1 MTIIGA
7 GGSMGKGGGGS
18 SRTPSTAKDSLDS
31 RQYAN
36 VIDLISEGEIQG
48 LVDGHKS
55 IFLNNTALQ
64 NADGTYNFQNVTV
77 YSDSKGTQN
86 QGYIPLG
93 GGVEDTKGVGI
104 TVVKDVPQVRT
115 ITDVDVDAV
124 RVTIAIPSLQKINS
138 SNGDTSG
145 TNVELKI
152 AVQYGGGG
160 YTDQPIGLN
169 GATSDIISGRTAD
182 EYRKDYLIQ
191 LNRLGVTIKPITG
204 ATNASP
210 ISITCASH
218 GFSTG
223 DTVTVSGVT
232 GNTAANGIWVITSTG
247 ANTFTLNGSSGN
259 GAYISGGQVK
269 IKIYNVDIKVT
280 RVTADSTDSLLTN
293 AFSWLSYTEIIDAK
307 LTYPNSALIGL
318 RVDAEQFSSIPSR
331 SYLIKGIKVRI
342 PSGTTVDSATG
353 RIIYPTNFVWNGT
366 FSAATWT
373 SCPAWILWDLLTSS
387 RYGFGN
393 HIAAAQLDKWAFFAA
408 SKYSNALV
416 DNGFG
421 GQEARFSCNTSIQT
435 AEEAYKLVNDLLSVM
450 RCQAYWSTGSLTIAQ
465 DAPSDPVYLFNQANV
480 TPEGFSYSGSSLK
493 IRPNVAVVSY
503 LDLNLRDTAFEVVED
518 ADSIA
523 KYGVVK
529 SEISAFACTSR
540 GQANRIGRWLLFSE
554 RYEKE
559 VCTFASSLDA
569 GQQVRPGQ
577 IILISDPIRNNNGL
591 RRAGRVSSATT
602 TAITVDDSA
611 NTDLSVEGGSILSV
625 ILPDGTVEQREV
637 STVVGSVITLQT
649 ALSYTP
655 NANSIWILESPTLQA
670 TTWRVLSINES
681 DGINYGITAISHNES
696 KYANIENGEPLEFRD
711 STNLNQIPAQPSE
724 LAIISVTQLGGETS
738 PEVQYEL
745 NGRIAV
751 KITFGWL
758 GPQGVKNF
766 RVKYR
771 HEDDNFT
778 TVTVQGTTFDILD
791 AKVGNYQIQVS
802 SVSSSGIL
810 FSEPALAEYTVAGLG
825 APPSNVQNVS
835 AIATGEDMIILTWKQ
850 APELDVQVGGRVII
864 RHDPRALAS
873 AEWNSSN
880 DIVQAVAG
888 SSTQKQV
895 PLLPGTYFLKFE
907 DFLGNRSLMA
917 TGVEVTL
924 PQPESRIVAKEWAE
938 QSLATPFSG
947 TKTNCA
953 YDAGET
959 ALVLTPNVYVS
970 PDYWETIYCAGDCG
984 AEYQF
989 ADAFD
994 LGDVYDFRIR
1004 RYIVSYPLVF
1014 STNFDAVSGSFDAQP
1029 GFFDGTVADEINVA
1043 MYVRTTLTDPA
1054 GSPTWG
1060 PWTEFVSGMIRGRG
1074 VQVKAIFTTETELIG
1089 VAIDE
1094 LGAELELTRRVTT
1107 SLNTQTSSTSA
1118 VTTITFPNA
1127 FYKAVTVGDPYYTLL
1142 PSVGVTALALGNNVR
1157 AHIVNLTR
1165 TGFDVEFLQGS
1176 HRQAVDFT
1184 YNAVGYG
1191 RAF

>member
-7 GGSMGKGGGGS
+7 GGGGGGKGGGGGGS
-18 SRTPSTAKDSLDS
+18 SRTPSTAPDSLDS

-36 VIDLISEGEIQG
+36 VIDLISEGEIEG
-48 LVDGHKS
+48 LVDGFKS
-55 IFLNNTALQ
+55 IYLNNTALQ
-64 NADGTYNFQNVTV
+64 NPDGSYNFRDVEIYTRN
-77 YSDSKGTQN
+77 GTQN
-86 QGYIPLG
+86 QSYIPLSPG
-93 GGVEDTKGVGI
+93 IEDEKPVGI
-104 TVVKDVPQVRT
+104 TVVKAVPQVRT

-124 RVTIAIPSLQKINS
+124 RVTIAIPSLQRIDS

-145 TNVELKI
+145 ASVRLQI
-152 AVQYGGGG
+152 AVQYQGGG
-160 YTDQPIGLN
+160 YTTKID
-169 GATSDIISGRTAD
+169 DIISGRTAD
-182 EYRKDYLIQ
+182 EYRKDYLIE
-191 LNRLGVTIKPITG
+191 LDRPNP
-204 ATNASP
+204 
-210 ISITCASH
+210 
-218 GFSTG
+218 
-223 DTVTVSGVT
+223 
-232 GNTAANGIWVITSTG
+232 AN
-247 ANTFTLNGSSGN
+247 
-259 GAYISGGQVK
+259 
-269 IKIYNVDIKVT
+269 NVDIKIT
-280 RVTADSTDSLLTN
+280 RITDDSTDSLLTN
-293 AFSWLSYTEIIDAK
+293 AFNWSSYTEIVWAK
-307 LTYPNSALIGL
+307 LTYANSALVGL

-331 SYLIKGIKVRI
+331 SYLVKGIKVRI
-342 PSGTTVDSATG
+342 PNGATVDSTTG
-353 RIIYPTNFVWNGT
+353 RIIYPTNFVWDGT

-373 SCPAWILWDLLTSS
+373 SCPAWILWDLLTST

-393 HIAAAQLDKWAFFAA
+393 HITAAQLDKWAFFAA

-416 DNGFG
+416 DDGFG

-503 LDLNLRDTAFEVVED
+503 LDLNLRDTAYEVVED
-518 ADSIA
+518 TDSIA
-523 KYGVVK
+523 KYGVVR

-540 GQANRIGRWLLFSE
+540 GQANRIGKWLLFSE

-559 VCTFASSLDA
+559 ICTFASSLDA

-577 IILISDPIRNNNGL
+577 IILISDPVRAGS
-591 RRAGRVSSATT
+591 RRAGRISAATT

-611 NTDLSVEGGSILSV
+611 NTDLSIEGGSLLSV
-625 ILPDGTVEQREV
+625 ILPDGSVEQREV
-637 STVVGSVITLQT
+637 STVVGNVITLQA
-649 ALSYTP
+649 ALSDAP
-655 NANSIWILESPTLQA
+655 NVNSIWILESPSLQA
-670 TTWRVLSINES
+670 TTWRVLGVSEQ
-681 DGINYGITAISHNES
+681 DGITYGITAISHNES
-696 KYANIENGEPLEFRD
+696 KYGYIEDGTPLEFRD
-711 STNLNQIPAQPSE
+711 ASNLNEIPAQPSE
-724 LAIISVTQLGGETS
+724 LQIISTPQAGGVPS

-751 KITFGWL
+751 KITFGWFA
-758 GPQGVKNF
+758 PQGVKKF

-791 AKVGNYQIQVS
+791 AKTGNYQIQVS
-802 SVSSSGIL
+802 SISSSGLL
-810 FSEPALAEYTVAGLG
+810 FSEPALADYTVAGLG
-825 APPSNVQNVS
+825 AAPSNVENLS
-835 AIATGEDMIILTWKQ
+835 AIATGEDMLILTWKQ
-850 APELDVQVGGRVII
+850 ATELDVQVGGRVII
-864 RHDPRALAS
+864 RHDPRGLAS

-880 DIVQAVAG
+880 DVVQAVAG

-907 DFLGNRSLMA
+907 DFLGNRSVLA

-924 PQPESRIVAKEWAE
+924 PEPESRIAAKEWAE
-938 QSLATPFSG
+938 QDLATPFSG

-953 YDAGET
+953 YDAGAT
-959 ALVLTPNVYVS
+959 ALLLTPDIYVA

-989 ADAFD
+989 QDTFD

-1004 RYIVSYPLVF
+1004 RYIVSRPVVF
-1014 STNFDAVSGSFDAQP
+1014 STLFDAVSGNFDSQP
-1029 GFFDGTVADEINVA
+1029 GFFDGTVADEINVVT
-1043 MYVRTTLTDPA
+1043 YVRTTLDDPA

-1060 PWTEFVSGMIRGRG
+1060 PWTEFASGMIRGRG
-1074 VQVKAIFTTETELIG
+1074 VQVKAIFATQTELIG

-1094 LGAELELTRRVTT
+1094 LGATLELTRRVTT
-1107 SLNTQTSSTSA
+1107 SLATLTSSSSA
-1118 VTTITFPNA
+1118 VTSVTFPNA

-1142 PSVGVTALALGNNVR
+1142 PSLGITALSIGGNTH
-1157 AHIVNLTR
+1157 AEITNLTR
-1165 TGFDVEFLQGS
+1165 TGFNVEFLQGGS
-1176 HRQAVDFT
+1176 RRVINFT

>member
-7 GGSMGKGGGGS
+7 GGMGGGKGGGGGS
-18 SRTPSTAKDSLDS
+18 SRTPSTAPDSLDS

-36 VIDLISEGEIQG
+36 VIDLISEGEIEG
-48 LVDGHKS
+48 LADGFKS
-55 IFLNNTALQ
+55 IYLNNTVLQ
-64 NADGTYNFQNVTV
+64 NPDDSYNFQDVEIYTRN
-77 YSDSKGTQN
+77 GTQN
-86 QGYIPLG
+86 QTYIPLS
-93 GGVEDTKGVGI
+93 GGVEDEKPVGI
-104 TVVKDVPQVRT
+104 TVIKAVPQVRT

-124 RVTIAIPSLQKINS
+124 RVTIAIPSLQQINS

-145 TNVELKI
+145 TSVQLQI
-152 AVQYGGGG
+152 AVQYQGGG
-160 YTDQPIGLN
+160 YTTKIDD
-169 GATSDIISGRTAD
+169 TISGRTAD
-182 EYRKDYLIQ
+182 EYRKDYLIE
-191 LNRLGVTIKPITG
+191 LARPNPSDII
-204 ATNASP
+204 
-210 ISITCASH
+210 
-218 GFSTG
+218 
-223 DTVTVSGVT
+223 
-232 GNTAANGIWVITSTG
+232 
-247 ANTFTLNGSSGN
+247 
-259 GAYISGGQVK
+259 
-269 IKIYNVDIKVT
+269 DIKVT
-280 RVTADSTDSLLTN
+280 RVTDDSTNSLLTN
-293 AFSWLSYTEIIDAK
+293 AFQWSSYTEIIDAK
-307 LTYPNSALIGL
+307 LTYANSALVGI
-318 RVDAEQFSSIPSR
+318 RVDAEQFSSIPTR
-331 SYLIKGIKVRI
+331 SYLVKGIKVRI
-342 PSGTTVDSATG
+342 PSGVTVDSATG
-353 RIIYPTNFVWNGT
+353 RIIYPTNFVWDGT
-366 FSAATWT
+366 FAAATWT
-373 SCPAWILWDLLTSS
+373 SCPAWILWDLLISS

-393 HIAAAQLDKWAFFAA
+393 HIATAQLDKWAFFAA

-416 DNGFG
+416 DDGFG

-450 RCQAYWSTGSLTIAQ
+450 RCQAFWSTGSLTIAQ

-518 ADSIA
+518 TDSIA

-540 GQANRIGRWLLFSE
+540 GQASRIGKWLLYSE

-577 IILISDPIRNNNGL
+577 IILISDPVRAGS
-591 RRAGRVSSATT
+591 RRAGRIAAATT
-602 TAITVDDSA
+602 TTITVDNSA
-611 NTDLSVEGGSILSV
+611 DTDLSIEGGSIVSV

-637 STVVGSVITLQT
+637 STVASNVITLQA
-649 ALSYTP
+649 ALSDTP
-655 NANSIWILESPTLQA
+655 NANSIWILESPSLQA

-681 DGINYGITAISHNES
+681 DGINYGITAIAHNES
-696 KYANIENGEPLEFRD
+696 KYAYIEDGTPLEVRD
-711 STNLNQIPAQPSE
+711 TTNLNEIPAQPSE
-724 LAIISVTQLGGETS
+724 LAIISSVQFGGGTS

-751 KITFGWL
+751 KITFGWFA
-758 GPQGVKNF
+758 PQGIKKF

-771 HEDDNFT
+771 YEDDNFT

-791 AKVGNYQIQVS
+791 AKTGNYQIQVS
-802 SVSSSGIL
+802 SISASEIL
-810 FSEPALAEYTVAGLG
+810 FSEPALADYTVSGLG
-825 APPSNVQNVS
+825 ATPSNVQNLS
-835 AIATGEDMIILTWKQ
+835 AIATGEDMLILTWKQ

-880 DIVQAVAG
+880 DVVQAVAG

-907 DFLGNRSLMA
+907 DFLGNRSVMA
-917 TGVEVTL
+917 TGVEVVL
-924 PQPESRIVAKEWAE
+924 PEPESRITAKEWAE

-947 TKTNCA
+947 TKTNCV
-953 YDAGET
+953 YDSGES
-959 ALVLTPNVYVS
+959 ALLLTPNIYVA

-989 ADAFD
+989 QDTFD
-994 LGDVYDFRIR
+994 LGAAYDFRIR
-1004 RYIVSYPLVF
+1004 RYIVSRPVVF
-1014 STNFDAVSGSFDAQP
+1014 STLFDAVSGNFDAQS
-1029 GFFDGTVADEINVA
+1029 GFFDGTVADQINVA
-1043 MYVRTTLTDPA
+1043 TYVRTTLDNPS

-1060 PWTEFVSGMIRGRG
+1060 PWTEFTSGMIRGRG

-1107 SLNTQTSSTSA
+1107 NTTTQTSSSSA
-1118 VTTITFPNA
+1118 VTAITFPNA

-1142 PSVGVTALALGNNVR
+1142 PSIGVTPIALTSAVITKVTNVS
-1157 AHIVNLTR
+1157 R
-1165 TGFDVEFLQGS
+1165 TGFDVEFLIGS
-1176 HRQAVDFT
+1176 TRQVVDFA

>member
-7 GGSMGKGGGGS
+7 GGGGGFGGGKGGGGGS
-18 SRTPSTAKDSLDS
+18 SRTPTTAPDSLDS

-48 LVDGHKS
+48 LADGFKS
-55 IFLNNTALQ
+55 IYLNNTVLQ
-64 NADGTYNFQNVTV
+64 NPDGSYNFQDVTI
-77 YSDSKGTQN
+77 YTRNGTQN
-86 QGYIPLG
+86 QTYIPLTS
-93 GGVEDTKGVGI
+93 GVEDEKPVGL
-104 TVVKDVPQVRT
+104 TVVKAVPQVRT

-124 RVTIAIPSLQKINS
+124 RITIAIPSLQQINS
-138 SNGDTSG
+138 TNGDTSG
-145 TNVELKI
+145 TSVRLQI
-152 AVQYGGGG
+152 AVQYQGGG
-160 YTDQPIGLN
+160 YTTKVDD
-169 GATSDIISGRTAD
+169 TISGRTAD
-182 EYRKDYLIQ
+182 EYRKDYLIE
-191 LNRLGVTIKPITG
+191 LVRPNPSDII
-204 ATNASP
+204 
-210 ISITCASH
+210 
-218 GFSTG
+218 
-223 DTVTVSGVT
+223 
-232 GNTAANGIWVITSTG
+232 
-247 ANTFTLNGSSGN
+247 
-259 GAYISGGQVK
+259 
-269 IKIYNVDIKVT
+269 DIKVA
-280 RVTADSTDSLLTN
+280 RVTDDSTNSLLTN
-293 AFSWLSYTEIIDAK
+293 AFNWSSYTEIIWAK
-307 LTYPNSALIGL
+307 LTYANSALVGL
-318 RVDAEQFSSIPSR
+318 RVDAEQFSSIPAR
-331 SYLIKGIKVRI
+331 SYLVKGIKVRI

-366 FSAATWT
+366 FSAAIWT
-373 SCPAWILWDLLTSS
+373 SCPAWILWDLLTST

-393 HIAAAQLDKWAFFAA
+393 HINAAQLDKWAFFAA

-416 DNGFG
+416 DDGFG

-450 RCQAYWSTGSLTIAQ
+450 RCQSYWSTGSLTIAQ

-503 LDLNLRDTAFEVVED
+503 LDLNLRDTAYEVVED
-518 ADSIA
+518 TDSIA

-540 GQANRIGRWLLFSE
+540 GQANRIGKWLLFSE

-577 IILISDPIRNNNGL
+577 IILISDPVRAGS
-591 RRAGRVSSATT
+591 RRAGRISAATT

-611 NTDLSVEGGSILSV
+611 STDLSIKGGSILSV

-637 STVVGSVITLQT
+637 SSVVGSVITLQA
-649 ALSYTP
+649 ALSDTP
-655 NANSIWILESPTLQA
+655 NANSIWILESPSLQA

-681 DGINYGITAISHNES
+681 DGINYGITAIAHNES
-696 KYANIENGEPLEFRD
+696 KYGYIEDGTPLEFRN
-711 STNLNQIPAQPSE
+711 STNLNEIPAQPSE
-724 LAIISVTQLGGETS
+724 LAVVSIAQFGGGTS

-751 KITFGWL
+751 KITFGWFA
-758 GPQGVKNF
+758 PQGIKKF

-771 HEDDNFT
+771 YEDDNFT

-791 AKVGNYQIQVS
+791 AKTGNYQIQVS
-802 SVSSSGIL
+802 SISSTGIL
-810 FSEPALAEYTVAGLG
+810 FSEPALANYTVAGLG
-825 APPSNVQNVS
+825 AAPSDVQNVS
-835 AIATGEDMIILTWKQ
+835 AIATGEDMVILTWKQ
-850 APELDVQVGGRVII
+850 ATELDVQVGGRVII

-880 DIVQAVAG
+880 NVVQAVAG

-907 DFLGNRSLMA
+907 DFLGNRSVMA
-917 TGVEVTL
+917 TGIEVTL
-924 PQPESRIVAKEWAE
+924 PEPESRVTAKQWAE
-938 QSLATPFSG
+938 EDLATPFSG

-959 ALVLTPNVYVS
+959 ALLLTPNIYVA

-989 ADAFD
+989 ANTFD
-994 LGDVYDFRIR
+994 LGDVYDFRIM
-1004 RYIVSYPLVF
+1004 RYIISRPVVF
-1014 STNFDAVSGSFDAQP
+1014 STLFDDVSGDFDSQS
-1029 GFFDGTVADEINVA
+1029 GFFDGTVADQINVVT
-1043 MYVRTTLTDPA
+1043 YVRTTLDDPA
-1054 GSPTWG
+1054 GSPTYG
-1060 PWTEFVSGMIRGRG
+1060 PWTEFASGMIRGRG
-1074 VQVKAIFTTETELIG
+1074 VQVKAIFTTQTELIG

-1094 LGAELELTRRVTT
+1094 LGATLELTRRVTT
-1107 SLNTQTSSTSA
+1107 SLATLTSSSSA
-1118 VTTITFPNA
+1118 VTSITFPNA

-1142 PSVGVTALALGNNVR
+1142 PSIGVTPLLLANNVR
-1157 AHIVNLTR
+1157 ASITNLAR
-1165 TGFDVEFLQGS
+1165 TGFNVEFLQGS
-1176 HRQAVDFT
+1176 TRQVVDFT

>member
-7 GGSMGKGGGGS
+7 GGFGGGKAGGGS
-18 SRTPSTAKDSLDS
+18 SRTPSTAPDSLDS

-36 VIDLISEGEIQG
+36 VIDLISEGEIEG
-48 LVDGHKS
+48 LADGFKS

-64 NADGTYNFQNVTV
+64 NADGTYNFQDVEIYTRN
-77 YSDSKGTQN
+77 GTQN
-86 QGYIPLG
+86 QAYIPLSS
-93 GGVEDTKGVGI
+93 GVEDEKPVGL
-104 TVVKDVPQVRT
+104 TVVKAVPQVRT

-138 SNGDTSG
+138 TNGDTSG
-145 TNVELKI
+145 ANVRLQI
-152 AVQYGGGG
+152 SVQYQGAG
-160 YTDQPIGLN
+160 YTLKVDDTI
-169 GATSDIISGRTAD
+169 TGRTAD
-182 EYRKDYLIQ
+182 EYRKDYLIE
-191 LNRLGVTIKPITG
+191 LARPNPSDV
-204 ATNASP
+204 
-210 ISITCASH
+210 
-218 GFSTG
+218 
-223 DTVTVSGVT
+223 
-232 GNTAANGIWVITSTG
+232 
-247 ANTFTLNGSSGN
+247 
-259 GAYISGGQVK
+259 
-269 IKIYNVDIKVT
+269 VDIKVT
-280 RVTADSTDSLLTN
+280 RVTDDSTDSLLTN
-293 AFSWLSYTEIIDAK
+293 AFSWSSYTEIVWAK
-307 LTYPNSALIGL
+307 VTYANSALVGL
-318 RVDAEQFSSIPSR
+318 RVDAEQFNSIPTR
-331 SYLIKGIKVRI
+331 SYLVKGIKVQI
-342 PSGTTVDSATG
+342 PSGATVDSATG
-353 RIIYPTNFVWNGT
+353 RIIYPANFVWNGT

-373 SCPAWILWDLLTSS
+373 SCPAWILWDLLTSP

-393 HIAAAQLDKWAFFAA
+393 HIAASQLDKWAFFAA

-416 DNGFG
+416 DDGFG

-450 RCQAYWSTGSLTIAQ
+450 RCQAFWSTGSLTIAQ

-518 ADSIA
+518 TDSIA

-540 GQANRIGRWLLFSE
+540 GQASRIGKWLLYSE

-559 VCTFASSLDA
+559 ICTFASSLDA

-577 IILISDPIRNNNGL
+577 IILISDPVRAGS
-591 RRAGRVSSATT
+591 RRAGRIAAATT
-602 TAITVDDSA
+602 TTITVDNSA
-611 NTDLSVEGGSILSV
+611 DTDLSIAGGSILSV
-625 ILPDGTVEQREV
+625 ILPDGSVEQREV
-637 STVVGSVITLQT
+637 STVADSVITLQA
-649 ALSYTP
+649 ALSDTP
-655 NANSIWILESPTLQA
+655 NANSIWILESPSLQA
-670 TTWRVLSINES
+670 STWRVISIAEQ
-681 DGINYGITAISHNES
+681 DGINYGITAIAYNES
-696 KYANIENGEPLEFRD
+696 KYAYIEDGVPLEFRD
-711 STNLNQIPAQPSE
+711 TTNLNEIPAQPTE
-724 LAIISVTQLGGETS
+724 LAVISTFQFGGGSS

-758 GPQGVKNF
+758 GPQGIKKF

-778 TVTVQGTTFDILD
+778 TVMVQGTTFDILD
-791 AKVGNYQIQVS
+791 AKVGSYQIQVS
-802 SVSSSGIL
+802 SVSSSEIL

-825 APPSNVQNVS
+825 AAPSDVQNIS
-835 AIATGEDMIILTWKQ
+835 AIATGEDMVILTWKQ

-864 RHDPRALAS
+864 RHDPRALAG
-873 AEWNSSN
+873 ADWNSSN
-880 DIVQAVAG
+880 DVVQAVAG

-907 DFLGNRSLMA
+907 DFLGNRSTIA

-924 PQPESRIVAKEWAE
+924 PEPESRVTAKQWEE
-938 QSLATPFSG
+938 ESLATPFSG
-947 TKTNCA
+947 TKTNCT
-953 YDAGET
+953 YDVGEA
-959 ALVLTPNVYVS
+959 ALLLTPNIYVA

-989 ADAFD
+989 SQTFD

-1004 RYIVSYPLVF
+1004 RYIVSRPVVF
-1014 STNFDAVSGSFDAQP
+1014 STLFDAVSGDFDNQS
-1029 GFFDGTVADEINVA
+1029 GFFDGTVADGINVV
-1043 MYVRTTLTDPA
+1043 MYTRTTLDDPA
-1054 GSPTWG
+1054 GSPTYG

-1094 LGAELELTRRVTT
+1094 LGATLELTRRVTT
-1107 SLNTQTSSTSA
+1107 SLNTLTSSSSA
-1118 VTTITFPNA
+1118 VTTVTFANA

-1142 PSVGVTALALGNNVR
+1142 PSVGVTALAIGANTH
-1157 AHIVNLTR
+1157 AEITNLTR
-1165 TGFDVEFLQGS
+1165 TGFNVEFLQGGS
-1176 HRQAVDFT
+1176 RQVVNFT

>member
-7 GGSMGKGGGGS
+7 MGGGGGGGKGGAKGGS
-18 SRTPSTAKDSLDS
+18 SRTPVTAKDSLDS

-36 VIDLISEGEIQG
+36 VIDLISEGEIEG
-48 LVDGHKS
+48 LADGLKS

-64 NADGTYNFQNVTV
+64 NPNGTYNFQDVQIYTRN
-77 YSDSKGTQN
+77 GTQSQN
-86 QGYIPLG
+86 YIPLTS
-93 GGVEDTKGVGI
+93 GVEDEKPVGL
-104 TVVKDVPQVRT
+104 TVIQAVPQVRT

-138 SNGDTSG
+138 TNGDTLG
-145 TNVELKI
+145 ANVRLQI
-152 AVQYGGGG
+152 AVQYQGGG
-160 YTDQPIGLN
+160 YTLKIDDTI
-169 GATSDIISGRTAD
+169 TGRTAD
-182 EYRKDYLIQ
+182 EYRKDYLIE
-191 LNRLGVTIKPITG
+191 LARPNPSDV
-204 ATNASP
+204 
-210 ISITCASH
+210 
-218 GFSTG
+218 
-223 DTVTVSGVT
+223 
-232 GNTAANGIWVITSTG
+232 
-247 ANTFTLNGSSGN
+247 
-259 GAYISGGQVK
+259 
-269 IKIYNVDIKVT
+269 VDIKVT
-280 RVTADSTDSLLTN
+280 RITDDSTDSLLTN
-293 AFSWLSYTEIIDAK
+293 AFNWSSYTEIIWAK
-307 LTYPNSALIGL
+307 LTYANSALVGI
-318 RVDAEQFSSIPSR
+318 RVDAEQFSSIPAR
-331 SYLIKGIKVRI
+331 SYLVKGIKVRI
-342 PSGTTVDSATG
+342 PNGVSVDSATG
-353 RIIYPTNFVWNGT
+353 RIIYPTNFVWDGT
-366 FSAATWT
+366 FAAATWT

-393 HIAAAQLDKWAFFAA
+393 HISTAQLDKWAFFSA
-408 SKYSNALV
+408 SKYSNGLV
-416 DNGFG
+416 SNGFG
-421 GQEARFSCNTSIQT
+421 GLEARFSCNTSIQT

-450 RCQAYWSTGSLTIAQ
+450 RCQAFWSTGSLTISQ

-518 ADSIA
+518 TDSIA

-540 GQANRIGRWLLFSE
+540 GQANRIGKWLLFSE

-559 VCTFASSLDA
+559 VCTFASSLEA

-577 IILISDPIRNNNGL
+577 IILISDPVRAGS
-591 RRAGRVSSATT
+591 RRAGRIAAATT
-602 TAITVDDSA
+602 TTVTVDNSA
-611 NTDLSVEGGSILSV
+611 DTDLSIETGSLLSV
-625 ILPDGTVEQREV
+625 ILPDGSVEQRGI
-637 STVVGSVITLQT
+637 STVVDSVITLQT
-649 ALSYTP
+649 ALSDTP
-655 NANSIWILESPTLQA
+655 NANSIWILESPSLQA
-670 TTWRVLSINES
+670 STWRVISISEQ

-696 KYANIENGEPLEFRD
+696 KYGYIEDGEPLEFRD
-711 STNLNQIPAQPSE
+711 TTNLNEIPAQPSE
-724 LAIISVTQLGGETS
+724 LAIISTFQFGGGSS

-751 KITFGWL
+751 KITFGWF
-758 GPQGVKNF
+758 GPQGIKKF

-778 TVTVQGTTFDILD
+778 TVMVQGTTFDILD
-791 AKVGNYQIQVS
+791 AKVGSYQIQVS
-802 SVSSSGIL
+802 SVSSSEIL

-825 APPSNVQNVS
+825 GAPSNVENVS
-835 AIATGEDMIILTWKQ
+835 AIATNEDMVILTWKQ

-880 DIVQAVAG
+880 DVVQAVAG

-907 DFLGNRSLMA
+907 DFLGNRSTIA
-917 TGVEVTL
+917 TGVEVVL
-924 PQPESRIVAKEWAE
+924 PEPESRVTAKEWAE
-938 QSLATPFSG
+938 QSLATPFGG

-959 ALVLTPNVYVS
+959 ALVLTPNIYVA

-989 ADAFD
+989 QDTFD
-994 LGDVYDFRIR
+994 LGAAYDFRIR
-1004 RYIVSYPLVF
+1004 RYIVSRPLVF
-1014 STNFDAVSGSFDAQP
+1014 STLFDAVSGNFDAQS
-1029 GFFDGTVADEINVA
+1029 GFFDGTVADQINVA
-1043 MYVRTTLTDPA
+1043 TYVRVTLDNPS

-1060 PWTEFVSGMIRGRG
+1060 PWTEFTSGMIRGRG
-1074 VQVKAIFTTETELIG
+1074 VQVKAIFTTETEVIG

-1107 SLNTQTSSTSA
+1107 SLNTLTSSSSA
-1118 VTTITFPNA
+1118 VTSITFPNA

-1142 PSVGVTALALGNNVR
+1142 PSVGVTALSIGANTH
-1157 AHIVNLTR
+1157 AEITNLTR
-1165 TGFDVEFLQGS
+1165 TGFNVEFLQGGS
-1176 HRQAVDFT
+1176 RQVVNFT

>member
-7 GGSMGKGGGGS
+7 MGGGGKGGGGS
-18 SRTPSTAKDSLDS
+18 SRTPSTAPDSLDS

-36 VIDLISEGEIQG
+36 VIDLISEGEIEG
-48 LVDGHKS
+48 LADGFKS

-64 NADGTYNFQNVTV
+64 NADGTYNFQDVTI
-77 YSDSKGTQN
+77 YTRNGTQN
-86 QGYIPLG
+86 QTYIPLSS
-93 GGVEDTKGVGI
+93 GVEDEKPVGL
-104 TVVKDVPQVRT
+104 TVVKAVPQVRT

-138 SNGDTSG
+138 KNGDTLG
-145 TNVELKI
+145 ANVRLQI
-152 AVQYGGGG
+152 SVQYQGGG
-160 YTDQPIGLN
+160 YTLKVDDTI
-169 GATSDIISGRTAD
+169 TGRTAD
-182 EYRKDYLIQ
+182 EYRKDYLIE
-191 LNRLGVTIKPITG
+191 LARPNPSDV
-204 ATNASP
+204 
-210 ISITCASH
+210 
-218 GFSTG
+218 
-223 DTVTVSGVT
+223 
-232 GNTAANGIWVITSTG
+232 
-247 ANTFTLNGSSGN
+247 
-259 GAYISGGQVK
+259 
-269 IKIYNVDIKVT
+269 VDIKVT
-280 RVTADSTDSLLTN
+280 RVTDDSTDSLLTN
-293 AFSWLSYTEIIDAK
+293 AFSWSSYTEIVWAK
-307 LTYPNSALIGL
+307 ITYANSALVGL
-318 RVDAEQFSSIPSR
+318 RVDAEQFNSIPTR
-331 SYLIKGIKVRI
+331 SYLIKGIKVQI
-342 PSGTTVDSATG
+342 PSGATVDSATG
-353 RIIYPTNFVWNGT
+353 RIIYPSNFVWNGT

-373 SCPAWILWDLLTSS
+373 SCPAWILWDLLTSP

-393 HIAAAQLDKWAFFAA
+393 HIAASQLDKWAFFAA

-416 DNGFG
+416 DDGFG

-450 RCQAYWSTGSLTIAQ
+450 RCQAFWSTGSLTIAQ

-518 ADSIA
+518 TDSIA

-540 GQANRIGRWLLFSE
+540 GQASRIGKWLLYSE

-559 VCTFASSLDA
+559 ICTFASSLDA

-577 IILISDPIRNNNGL
+577 IILISDPVRAGS
-591 RRAGRVSSATT
+591 RRAGRIAAATT
-602 TAITVDDSA
+602 TTITVDDHAS
-611 NTDLSVEGGSILSV
+611 TDLSIAGGSILSL
-625 ILPDGTVEQREV
+625 ILPDGSVEQREV
-637 STVVGSVITLQT
+637 STVADSVITLQA
-649 ALSYTP
+649 ALSDTP
-655 NANSIWILESPTLQA
+655 NANSIWILESPSLQA
-670 TTWRVLSINES
+670 STWRVISIAEQ
-681 DGINYGITAISHNES
+681 DGINYGITAIAYNES
-696 KYANIENGEPLEFRD
+696 KYAYIEDGVPLEFRD
-711 STNLNQIPAQPSE
+711 TTNLNEIPGQPTE
-724 LAIISVTQLGGETS
+724 LAVISTVQIGGGTS

-758 GPQGVKNF
+758 GPQGIKKF

-778 TVTVQGTTFDILD
+778 TVMVQGTTFDILD
-791 AKVGNYQIQVS
+791 AKVGSYQIQVS
-802 SVSSSGIL
+802 SVSSSEIL

-825 APPSNVQNVS
+825 AAPSNVENVS
-835 AIATGEDMIILTWKQ
+835 AIATGEDMVILTWKQ

-864 RHDPRALAS
+864 RHDPRAIGS
-873 AEWNSSN
+873 ADWNSSN
-880 DIVQAVAG
+880 DVVQAVAG

-907 DFLGNRSLMA
+907 DFLGNRSVIA
-917 TGVEVTL
+917 TGVEVVL
-924 PQPESRIVAKEWAE
+924 PEPESRVTAKEWAE

-959 ALVLTPNVYVS
+959 ALVLTPNIYVA

-989 ADAFD
+989 ADTFD
-994 LGDVYDFRIR
+994 LGASYDFRIR
-1004 RYIVSYPLVF
+1004 RYIVSRPLVF
-1014 STNFDAVSGSFDAQP
+1014 STLFDAVSGDFDNQT
-1029 GFFDGTVADEINVA
+1029 GFFDGTVADQINVA
-1043 MYVRTTLTDPA
+1043 TYVRVTADNPS

-1060 PWTEFVSGMIRGRG
+1060 PWTEFTSGMIRGRG

-1107 SLNTQTSSTSA
+1107 SLATLTSSSSA
-1118 VTTITFPNA
+1118 VTSITFPNA

-1142 PSVGVTALALGNNVR
+1142 PSIGVTALAIGANTH
-1157 AHIVNLTR
+1157 AQITNLTR
-1165 TGFDVEFLQGS
+1165 TGFDVEFLQGGS
-1176 HRQAVDFT
+1176 RQVVNFT

>member
-7 GGSMGKGGGGS
+7 GGGGGGGKDGGGGGS
-18 SRTPSTAKDSLDS
+18 SRTPSTAPDSLDS

-36 VIDLISEGEIQG
+36 VVDLISEGEIEG
-48 LVDGHKS
+48 LADGFKS

-64 NADGTYNFQNVTV
+64 NPDNSYNFQDVTI
-77 YSDSKGTQN
+77 YTRNGTQN
-86 QGYIPLG
+86 QTYIPLTS
-93 GGVEDTKGVGI
+93 GVEDEKPVGI
-104 TVVKDVPQVRT
+104 TVAQAVPQVRT

-124 RVTIAIPSLQKINS
+124 RVTIAIPSLQQINNT
-138 SNGDTSG
+138 NGDTSG
-145 TNVELKI
+145 TSVSLQI
-152 AVQYGGGG
+152 AIQYQGGG
-160 YTDQPIGLN
+160 YTTKIDD
-169 GATSDIISGRTAD
+169 TISGRTAD
-182 EYRKDYLIQ
+182 EYRKDYLIE
-191 LNRLGVTIKPITG
+191 LARPNPSDI
-204 ATNASP
+204 
-210 ISITCASH
+210 
-218 GFSTG
+218 
-223 DTVTVSGVT
+223 
-232 GNTAANGIWVITSTG
+232 
-247 ANTFTLNGSSGN
+247 
-259 GAYISGGQVK
+259 
-269 IKIYNVDIKVT
+269 VDVKVT
-280 RVTADSTDSLLTN
+280 RITADSNDSLLAN
-293 AFSWLSYTEIIDAK
+293 AFNWNSYTEIVWAK
-307 LTYPNSALIGL
+307 LTYANSALVGL

-331 SYLIKGIKVRI
+331 SYLIKGIKVQI
-342 PSGTTVDSATG
+342 PSGATVDSATG
-353 RIIYPTNFVWNGT
+353 RIIYPDNFTWNGT

-373 SCPAWILWDLLTSS
+373 SCPAWILFDLLTSS
-387 RYGFGN
+387 RYGLGN
-393 HIAAAQLDKWAFFAA
+393 HIAASQLDKWAFFAA
-408 SKYSNALV
+408 SKYANTLV
-416 DNGFG
+416 DDGFG

-503 LDLNLRDTAFEVVED
+503 LDLNLRDTAYEVVED
-518 ADSIA
+518 TSSIA

-577 IILISDPIRNNNGL
+577 IILISDPVRAGS
-591 RRAGRVSSATT
+591 RRAGRINAATT
-602 TAITVDDSA
+602 TVITVDDSTD
-611 NTDLSVEGGSILSV
+611 TDLSVETGSLLSV
-625 ILPDGTVEQREV
+625 ILPDGSVEQREIF
-637 STVVGSVITLQT
+637 TVVGSVITLQSALT
-649 ALSYTP
+649 AAP
-655 NANSIWILESPTLQA
+655 NANSIWILESPSLQSS
-670 TTWRVLSINES
+670 TWRVISVNES
-681 DGINYGITAISHNES
+681 DGINYGITAIAHNES
-696 KYANIENGEPLEFRD
+696 KYGYIEDGTPLEFRD
-711 STNLNQIPAQPSE
+711 TTNLNVIPAQPSE
-724 LAIISVTQLGGETS
+724 LAVISVTQLGGETS

-751 KITFGWL
+751 KITFGWFA
-758 GPQGVKNF
+758 PQGIKKF
-766 RVKYR
+766 RVKWR

-778 TVTVQGTTFDILD
+778 TLTVQGATFDILD
-791 AKVGNYQIQVS
+791 VKPGNYQIQVS
-802 SVSSSGIL
+802 SISASGIL
-810 FSEPALAEYTVAGLG
+810 FSEPALADYTVAGLG
-825 APPSNVQNVS
+825 SAPSDVRDLS
-835 AIATGEDMIILTWKQ
+835 AIATSEDMLILTWRQ
-850 APELDVQVGGRVII
+850 ASELDVQVGGRVII
-864 RHDPRALAS
+864 RHDPRDLAS

-880 DIVQAVAG
+880 DVVQAVAG

-907 DFLGNRSLMA
+907 DFLGNRSTNA
-917 TGVEVTL
+917 TGIEVVL
-924 PQPESRIVAKEWAE
+924 PEPESRIAAKTWAE

-959 ALVLTPNVYVS
+959 ALVLAPGIYVA
-970 PDYWETIYCAGDCG
+970 PDYWETIYCIGDCG

-989 ADAFD
+989 QDTFD

-1004 RYIVSYPLVF
+1004 RYIVSRPLVF
-1014 STNFDAVSGSFDAQP
+1014 SLLFDAISGSFDAQS
-1029 GFFDGTVADEINVA
+1029 GFFDGTVADQINVA
-1043 MYVRTTLTDPA
+1043 TYVRTTLDDPA

-1074 VQVKAIFTTETELIG
+1074 IQVKAIFSTETELIG

-1094 LGAELELTRRVTT
+1094 LGATVELTRRVTT
-1107 SLNTQTSSTSA
+1107 STTTQTSSSSA

-1127 FYKAVTVGDPYYTLL
+1127 FYKAVTVGDPYYSLL
-1142 PSVGVTALALGNNVR
+1142 PSIGVTALSIGNNTH
-1157 AHIVNLTR
+1157 AEITNLTR
-1165 TGFDVEFLQGS
+1165 TGFNVEFLQGGS
-1176 HRQAVDFT
+1176 RKVVDFT

>member
-7 GGSMGKGGGGS
+7 GGAMGKGGGGS
-18 SRTPSTAKDSLDS
+18 SRTPSTAPDSLDS

-36 VIDLISEGEIQG
+36 VIDLISEGEIEG
-48 LVDGHKS
+48 LADGLKS
-55 IFLNNTALQ
+55 IYLNNTVLQ
-64 NADGTYNFQNVTV
+64 NPDGSYNFQDVTI
-77 YSDSKGTQN
+77 YTRNGTQN
-86 QGYIPLG
+86 QTYIPLG
-93 GGVEDTKGVGI
+93 GGVEDEKPVGL
-104 TVVKDVPQVRT
+104 TVVKAVPQVRT
-115 ITDVDVDAV
+115 ITDVDVDSV
-124 RVTIAIPSLQKINS
+124 RITIAIPSLQQINS
-138 SNGDTSG
+138 TNGDTSG
-145 TNVELKI
+145 TSVRLQI
-152 AVQYGGGG
+152 AVQYQGGG
-160 YTDQPIGLN
+160 YTTKIDD
-169 GATSDIISGRTAD
+169 TISGRTAD
-182 EYRKDYLIQ
+182 EYRKDYLID
-191 LNRLGVTIKPITG
+191 LVRPNPSDII
-204 ATNASP
+204 
-210 ISITCASH
+210 
-218 GFSTG
+218 
-223 DTVTVSGVT
+223 
-232 GNTAANGIWVITSTG
+232 
-247 ANTFTLNGSSGN
+247 
-259 GAYISGGQVK
+259 
-269 IKIYNVDIKVT
+269 DIKVT
-280 RVTADSTDSLLTN
+280 RVTDDSTNSLLTN
-293 AFSWLSYTEIIDAK
+293 AFSWSSYTEIIDAK

-331 SYLIKGIKVRI
+331 SYLVKGIKVQI
-342 PSGTTVDSATG
+342 PNGTTVDSATG
-353 RIIYPTNFVWNGT
+353 RIIYPENFVWNGT

-373 SCPAWILWDLLTSS
+373 SCPAWILWDLLTST

-393 HIAAAQLDKWAFFAA
+393 HISATQLDKWAFFAA

-416 DNGFG
+416 DDGFG

-503 LDLNLRDTAFEVVED
+503 LDIKYDFEEHTLKGLRDTAYEVVED
-518 ADSIA
+518 TDSIA

-540 GQANRIGRWLLFSE
+540 GQANRIGKWLLFSE

-577 IILISDPIRNNNGL
+577 IILISDPVRAGS
-591 RRAGRVSSATT
+591 RRAGRISTATT

-611 NTDLSVEGGSILSV
+611 STDLSVEGGSLLSV
-625 ILPDGTVEQREV
+625 ILPDGSVEQREV
-637 STVVGSVITLQT
+637 SNVVGSVITLQA
-649 ALSYTP
+649 ALSDTP
-655 NANSIWILESPTLQA
+655 NANSIWILESPSLQA

-681 DGINYGITAISHNES
+681 DGINYGITAIAHNES
-696 KYANIENGEPLEFRD
+696 KYGYIEDGTPLEFRD
-711 STNLNQIPAQPSE
+711 TTNLNVIPAQPSE
-724 LAIISVTQLGGETS
+724 LAIISSAQFGGGTS

-751 KITFGWL
+751 KITFGWFA
-758 GPQGVKNF
+758 PQGIKKF

-771 HEDDNFT
+771 YEDDNFT

-791 AKVGNYQIQVS
+791 AKTGNYQIQVS
-802 SVSSSGIL
+802 SINSGNSLL
-810 FSEPALAEYTVAGLG
+810 FSEPALANYTVAGLG
-825 APPSNVQNVS
+825 AAPSDVQNVS

-880 DIVQAVAG
+880 DVVQAVAG

-907 DFLGNRSLMA
+907 DFLGNRSTIA

-924 PQPESRIVAKEWAE
+924 PEPESRIPAKQWAE
-938 QSLATPFSG
+938 EDLATPFSG

-959 ALVLTPNVYVS
+959 ALLLTPDIYVA

-989 ADAFD
+989 QDTFD

-1004 RYIVSYPLVF
+1004 RYIVSRPVVF
-1014 STNFDAVSGSFDAQP
+1014 STLFDAVSGDFDSQS
-1029 GFFDGTVADEINVA
+1029 GFFDGTVADQINVA
-1043 MYVRTTLTDPA
+1043 TYVRTTLDDPA
-1054 GSPTWG
+1054 GSPTYG

-1094 LGAELELTRRVTT
+1094 LGAALELTRRVTT
-1107 SLNTQTSSTSA
+1107 SLATLTSSSSA
-1118 VTTITFPNA
+1118 VTSITFPNA

-1157 AHIVNLTR
+1157 ASITNLTR

-1176 HRQAVDFT
+1176 TRQVLDFT